1 MTAVEISNL
10 GKSYGKVEALRN
22 VNLSVPEGAIYGI
35 VGSNGAGKTTLIRT
49 MLGITQPSSGR
60 VRVLNRNPL
69 TDKKAV
75 RRDVGYMPQ
84 DTALYTALSVLD
96 NVKFFAK
103 LRSVEQL
110 DESVK
115 KAIAIT
121 DLSDRA
127 RDPIHTL
134 SGGMKKRVALACAI
148 VHRPAILFLDE
159 PTGAVDPGLRMRL
172 WTLFRELSATGT
184 TIFVS
189 THLMAEAILC
199 DKVTI
204 LDRGKVLRVNSPKN
218 ILSEG
223 KVSISV
229 TADDEQRVYSTDATP
244 EAVAKLLHS
253 FELSKSIT
261 SIAIRP
267 DTLEEIV
274 IKIIESESH

>member
-1 MTAVEISNL
+1 MAAVKLSNL

-49 MLGITQPSSGR
+49 MLGITKPSSGR

-84 DTALYTALSVLD
+84 DAALYTALSVLD

-110 DESVK
+110 DESIK

-148 VHRPAILFLDE
+148 VHRPTILFLDE
-159 PTGAVDPGLRMRL
+159 PTAAVDPGLRVLIRPRISCLKAKYLFQLQLMMNNECTRL
-172 WTLFRELSATGT
+172 
-184 TIFVS
+184 
-189 THLMAEAILC
+189 MQ
-199 DKVTI
+199 
-204 LDRGKVLRVNSPKN
+204 LRKQSQ
-218 ILSEG
+218 S
-223 KVSISV
+223 SC
-229 TADDEQRVYSTDATP
+229 TALNCQRASRRLQSDP
-244 EAVAKLLHS
+244 IHSKKLLS
-253 FELSKSIT
+253 RLSR
-261 SIAIRP
+261 ANP
-267 DTLEEIV
+267 
-274 IKIIESESH
+274 IET